1 MFLATLTDFNTAKD
15 FFLHSNHIN
24 IDFMYS
30 IINKVNSLNNVP
42 DKSSF
47 SVIF

>member
-1 MFLATLTDFNTAKD
+1 MLLKN
-15 FFLHSNHIN
+15 FFLHINQIN

-30 IINKVNSLNNVP
+30 IINKVNSLNNVS